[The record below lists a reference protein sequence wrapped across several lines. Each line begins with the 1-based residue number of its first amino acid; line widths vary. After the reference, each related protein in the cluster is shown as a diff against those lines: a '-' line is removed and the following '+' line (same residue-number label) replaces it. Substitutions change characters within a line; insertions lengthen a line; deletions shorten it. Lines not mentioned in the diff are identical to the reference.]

1 MGNDNFRQCVECKS
15 ILIEKIDEYYDYYI
29 IFHKVI
35 GTIFY
40 DDAWRCQTGEIVD
53 IVTTAHR

>member
-1 MGNDNFRQCVECKS
+1 MENDNFRRCVECKS
-15 ILIEKIDEYYDYYI
+15 ILMEKIDEYYDYYI

-40 DDAWRCQTGEIVD
+40 DDA
-53 IVTTAHR
+53 